1 MNERKEKE
9 EYPFDFVRLVFRPD
23 ECGEE
28 LIPAIIRDDRDGRVL
43 MLGYMNRE
51 ALRQTVAEG
60 EVTFYSRSRGRLWT
74 KGETSGNRLAVRDLL
89 ADCDGDALLIGAVP
103 SGPVCHTGSDTCFGD
118 PSPRGFLYRLEETIK
133 ERKEDPPEGSYT
145 ASLFAG
151 GVDAI
156 AQKVGEEA
164 VELVIAAKGESDDR
178 FLNEAADLLYHLLA
192 LLTDRGYSL
201 EDVENVLAGRSR
213 NNASG

>member
-1 MNERKEKE
+1 MNTGKRKE
-9 EYPFDFVRLVFRPD
+9 EYRFDFPRLVFRPD
-23 ECGEE
+23 EHGEE
-28 LIPAIIRDDRDGRVL
+28 LIPAIVQDDRDGSML

-60 EVTFYSRSRGRLWT
+60 QVTFYSRSRGRLWT
-74 KGETSGNRLAVRDLL
+74 KGETSGNRLAVRDIL
-89 ADCDGDALLIGAVP
+89 ADCDGDALLIRAVP
-103 SGPVCHTGSDTCFGD
+103 AGPVCHTGSDTCFGNF
-118 PSPRGFLYRLEETIK
+118 SSRGFLYRLEAIIK

-178 FLNEAADLLYHLLA
+178 FLNESADLLYHVLV

-201 EDVENVLAGRSR
+201 EDVEKVLEGRSR